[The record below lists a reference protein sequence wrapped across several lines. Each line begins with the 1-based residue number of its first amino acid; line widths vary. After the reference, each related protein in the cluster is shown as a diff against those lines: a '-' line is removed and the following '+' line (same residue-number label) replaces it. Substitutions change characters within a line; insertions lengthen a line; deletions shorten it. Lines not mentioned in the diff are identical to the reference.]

1 MSSDAPGD
9 RALIVV
15 PAWNEEQ
22 AVGATI
28 AEIHQALPQADVLVV
43 DDGSTD
49 RTAAVARKA
58 GARVLELS
66 YNLGVGGAMR
76 AGFRYAVQQGYRC
89 VVQVD
94 ADGQHDP
101 KDLPALLAKLAEADM
116 VIGSRFT
123 AGAGEYRIG
132 GPRRWAMTVLST
144 VISWLAH
151 TKLTDTTSGFR
162 VTGPLALPLF
172 AEHYPVEYLG
182 DTVESLVIALRAG
195 CRIAE
200 VPARMR
206 PRQGGRPSHRPIKA
220 ALYLFRAMFALLLAL
235 VRRWD
240 VTIERTAEP
249 LASEVEDGVAR

>member
-1 MSSDAPGD
+1 MSSDDPD
-9 RALIVV
+9 RSALIVV

-28 AEIHQALPQADVLVV
+28 GEIRQAVPNVDVLVV

-49 RTAAVARKA
+49 RTALVARTA

-76 AGFRYAVQQGYRC
+76 AGFRYAVQHGYSV

-101 KDLPALLAKLAEADM
+101 TDLPVLLAKLADADM
-116 VIGSRFT
+116 VIGSRF
-123 AGAGEYRIG
+123 AGAGDYRVR
-132 GPRRWAMTVLST
+132 GPRHWAMALMSK
-144 VISWLAH
+144 VISGLAH
-151 TKLTDTTSGFR
+151 TRLTDTTSGFR
-162 VTGPLALPLF
+162 ATGPRALPLF

-182 DTVESLVIALRAG
+182 DTIESLVIALRAG

-206 PRQGGRPSHRPIKA
+206 PRLTGRPSHRPIKA
-220 ALYLFRAMFALLLAL
+220 ALYLFRAVFALLLAL

-240 VTIERTAEP
+240 VTAASATVP
-249 LASEVEDGVAR
+249 LVPEVKGGLAG

>member
-1 MSSDAPGD
+1 MPKDAHRD

-22 AVGATI
+22 CVGATI
-28 AEIHQALPQADVLVV
+28 AEIHRALPDAAVLVV

-49 RTAAVARKA
+49 RTVAVARAA

-76 AGFRYAVQQGYRC
+76 AGFRYAVRNGYTAA
-89 VVQVD
+89 VQVD
-94 ADGQHDP
+94 ADGQHNP
-101 KDLPALLAKLAEADM
+101 HDLPVLLAKLAEADV
-116 VIGSRFT
+116 VIGSRF
-123 AGAGEYRIG
+123 AVRDDYQVG
-132 GPRRWAMTVLST
+132 GPRRWAMVLLAKVMSR
-144 VISWLAH
+144 LAH
-151 TKLTDTTSGFR
+151 TRLTDTTSGFR
-162 VTGPLALPLF
+162 ATGPRALPLF

-195 CRIAE
+195 CRVVE

-206 PRQGGRPSHRPIKA
+206 ARRGGRPSHRPIKA
-220 ALYLFRAMFALLLAL
+220 GIYLVRATFALLLAL

-240 VTIERTAEP
+240 VTVDLPP
-249 LASEVEDGVAR
+249 LPVLPEVESGITQ

>member
-1 MSSDAPGD
+1 MSRDDPD
-9 RALIVV
+9 DKALIVV

-28 AEIHQALPQADVLVV
+28 AEIYQAMPHVDVLVV

-49 RTAAVARKA
+49 RTAAVAAAA

-76 AGFRYAVQQGYRC
+76 AGFRYAVQHGYYA

-94 ADGQHDP
+94 ADGQHNP
-101 KDLPALLAKLAEADM
+101 TDLPAILGGLADADM
-116 VIGSRFT
+116 VIGSRF
-123 AGAGEYRIG
+123 AGVGDYRIR
-132 GPRRWAMTVLST
+132 GPRHWAMVLMSK
-144 VISWLAH
+144 VISGLAR

-162 VTGPLALPLF
+162 ATGPRALPLF

-182 DTVESLVIALRAG
+182 DTIESLVIALRAG

-220 ALYLFRAMFALLLAL
+220 ALYLFRAAFALVLAL

-240 VTIERTAEP
+240 VTVQSTTAP
-249 LASEVEDGVAR
+249 LVSEVKGGLAG